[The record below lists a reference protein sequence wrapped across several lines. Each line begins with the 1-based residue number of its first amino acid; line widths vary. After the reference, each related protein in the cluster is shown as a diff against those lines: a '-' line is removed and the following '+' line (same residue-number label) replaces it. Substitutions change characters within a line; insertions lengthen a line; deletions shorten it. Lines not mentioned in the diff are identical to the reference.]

1 MNERS
6 LRTLEFTKVRQRL
19 TQYTFFSASQAL
31 ASRLEP
37 SADQEWVRERQA
49 ETTQAKMLLSLTP
62 NASVGA
68 ARDITSL
75 VTRAEKGTILEPIEL
90 LDIVATLTAGKNIRN
105 AINQITREVPNLA
118 KLASQITDCPAIE
131 KSVVRCISN
140 RGEVLDTA
148 SLSLRRIRQE
158 MQTAH
163 DRLLRRLEEY
173 LESPQTRPL
182 LQEPIITMR
191 DGRYVIP
198 VKSESRN
205 GVPGIV
211 HDQSG
216 SGATVFIEP
225 MLTVEQNNRWR
236 QLQLE
241 ERDEVEK
248 ILLDLSSEVAE
259 YAGWLRGN
267 VTALASLDLALAKAR
282 YSIGTHSVEP
292 VLLDAGSS
300 SRIDLRKARHP
311 LLIGDVVPIDLNISG
326 DTSIVIITGPNTGGK
341 TVALKTAGLLA
352 LMAQAGLHIPAGD
365 GSALRVFDE
374 VFADIG
380 DEQSLE
386 QSLSTFSSHLVNII
400 ELINVVDNR
409 SLVILDEIGAGT
421 DPTEGSSLA
430 RAILNRLIAIG
441 TTSIVATHYP
451 ELKAYAHNTKGV
463 QNASVEFDQDT
474 LAPTYKLSIGL
485 PGRSNALAIASRL
498 GLDPAI
504 IADATTMV
512 SPDHMQVE
520 ALLGRIQDEYEA
532 ARATTLAIEQS
543 KEEVENLKQQLETE
557 LHNIEEERERVWEEA
572 RDLAETELQEVR
584 DRLRA
589 ILAGTKGTAR
599 EAVTKAAAEVRAFPK
614 VIDTHLP
621 KPKSRQRR
629 RELRAGGMV
638 AIRSLQ
644 QTGRL
649 LAEMG
654 DGDVEVQIGGFRV
667 RVPIRELECADQQDR
682 VMPVYHRA
690 ASFERQVPD
699 EIEVRGWTVEQV
711 LPVLDQY
718 LNDAYLAS
726 MPQVRIVHGKGTGTL
741 RRVVREQLSA
751 SPMVDSF
758 YTADVKAGGEGVTVA
773 VLSNHG

>member
-1 MNERS
+1 
-6 LRTLEFTKVRQRL
+6 
-19 TQYTFFSASQAL
+19 
-31 ASRLEP
+31 
-37 SADQEWVRERQA
+37 
-49 ETTQAKMLLSLTP
+49 
-62 NASVGA
+62 
-68 ARDITSL
+68 
-75 VTRAEKGTILEPIEL
+75 LEPIEL
-90 LDIVATLTAGKNIRN
+90 LDVVATLTAGRNIRN
-105 AINQITREVPNLA
+105 AINHISKEVPNLA
-118 KLASQITDCPAIE
+118 KIASQITDCPAIE

-148 SLSLRRIRQE
+148 SFALRRIRQE

-198 VKSESRN
+198 VKSESRG

-241 ERDEVEK
+241 ERDEVER
-248 ILLDLSSEVAE
+248 ILLELSSEVANC
-259 YAGWLRGN
+259 AGWLRGN
-267 VTALASLDLALAKAR
+267 VAALASLDLALAKAR

-292 VLLDAGSS
+292 VLVEAGGLP
-300 SRIDLRKARHP
+300 RIDLRKARHP
-311 LLIGDVVPIDLNISG
+311 LLVGEVIPIDLTISG
-326 DTSIVIITGPNTGGK
+326 DISTVIITGPNTGGK

-352 LMAQAGLHIPAGD
+352 LMAQAGLHIPAGE

-374 VFADIG
+374 IFADIG

-400 ELINVVDNR
+400 DLINSVDNR
-409 SLVILDEIGAGT
+409 SLVILDELGAGT
-421 DPTEGSSLA
+421 DPTEGSALA
-430 RAILNRLIAIG
+430 RAILNRLIQIG
-441 TTSIVATHYP
+441 TTSLVATHYP
-451 ELKAYAHNTKGV
+451 ELKAYAHTTKGV
-463 QNASVEFDQDT
+463 QNASVEFDPDT
-474 LAPTYKLSIGL
+474 LAPTYRLSIGL

-512 SPDHMQVE
+512 SPDHIQVE
-520 ALLGRIQDEYEA
+520 ALLGRIQNEYEA
-532 ARATTLAIEQS
+532 ARAATHVIEQS
-543 KEEVENLKQQLETE
+543 KEELESLRQQLETE
-557 LHNIEEERERVWEEA
+557 LHNIEEERERIWEEA
-572 RDLAETELQEVR
+572 RELAETELREVR

-589 ILAGTKGTAR
+589 ILAATRGATR
-599 EAVTKAAAEVRAFPK
+599 EEVTKAAAEVRVFPK
-614 VIDTHLP
+614 VIETHLP
-621 KPKSRQRR
+621 KPISRRGQS
-629 RELRAGGMV
+629 ELRNGDLV

-644 QTGRL
+644 QTGKL
-649 LAEMG
+649 LAEVG
-654 DGDVEVQIGGFRV
+654 DGDAEVQIGGFRV
-667 RVPIRELECADQQDR
+667 RVPVRDIERADRQEGFT
-682 VMPVYHRA
+682 PVYHRT

-718 LNDAYLAS
+718 LNDAYLAGT
-726 MPQVRIVHGKGTGTL
+726 PQVRIVHGKGTGTL

-751 SPMVDSF
+751 SPLVDSF
-758 YTADVKAGGEGVTVA
+758 HTADVKAGGEGVTVA